1 MMKIETR
8 PLGRTGIEVTSLCL
22 GTSALGS
29 MPGTYGYEVSEQD
42 ALATLRRAFAGP
54 VTFVDTSNIYG
65 FGASERL
72 IGQVLAE
79 IGGLPDGFVLAT
91 KVDPDSRGDFSGR
104 RVLQSLR
111 ESYKRLGLDRIP
123 LVYLHDPEKISW
135 DAAMAPGGP
144 VAMLRRLHKTGEIEH
159 LGVAGGPIELMRRFV
174 RTGLFEVVITHNRFT
189 LVDRS
194 AEPLLDDC
202 ATAGVALL
210 NAAPFGGGMLV
221 KGPRAYP
228 NYAYHPARPEI
239 RASAAAIEALC
250 KDAGVPLAAVA
261 LQFSMRDPR
270 VTSTVFGVTRP
281 DRYDEIL
288 ALAGQQIPGDL
299 WSQIDQAVAS
309 PEYWLD

>member
-1 MMKIETR
+1 METR

-29 MPGTYGYEVSEQD
+29 MPKTYGYEVSEQD
-42 ALATLRRAFAGP
+42 ALATLHRAFAGP

-91 KVDPDSRGDFSGR
+91 KVDPDASGDFSGR
-104 RVLQSLR
+104 RVRESLR
-111 ESYKRLGLDRIP
+111 ESRERLGLDHIP

-135 DAAMAPGGP
+135 DAAMAAGGP
-144 VAMLRRLHKTGEIEH
+144 VAMLRELHGSGEIEH
-159 LGVAGGPIELMRRFV
+159 LGVAGGPTGLMRRFV
-174 RTGLFEVVITHNRFT
+174 ATGLFEVVITHNRFT

-194 AEPLLDDC
+194 AGPLLDDC
-202 ATAGVALL
+202 AEAGVALL

-221 KGPRAYP
+221 KGSDAYP

-239 RASAAAIEALC
+239 RASAAAMEALC
-250 KDAGVPLAAVA
+250 REAGLPLAAAA

-288 ALAGQQIPGDL
+288 ELAELQIPDEL
-299 WSQIDQAVAS
+299 WPRIDRAAAAPQ
-309 PEYWLD
+309 YWLD

>member
-1 MMKIETR
+1 MKIETR

-29 MPGTYGYEVSEQD
+29 MPKTYGYEVSEQD

-65 FGASERL
+65 FGTSERL
-72 IGQVLAE
+72 IGKVLAE

-91 KVDPDSRGDFSGR
+91 KVDPDSGGDFSGR

-111 ESYKRLGLDRIP
+111 ESRERLGLDRIP

-135 DAAMAPGGP
+135 EAAMAPDGP
-144 VAMLRRLHKTGEIEH
+144 VAALQELHDSGEIEH
-159 LGVAGGPIELMRRFV
+159 LGVAGGPIGLMRRFV
-174 RTGLFEVVITHNRFT
+174 ATGLFEVVITHNRFT

-194 AEPLLDDC
+194 AGPLLDDC
-202 ATAGVALL
+202 AAAGAALL

-221 KGPRAYP
+221 KGPQAYP
-228 NYAYHPARPEI
+228 NYAYHPARPQI
-239 RASAAAIEALC
+239 RASAAAIQALC
-250 KDAGVPLAAVA
+250 EDAGVPLAAAA
-261 LQFSMRDPR
+261 LQFSMQDPR
-270 VTSTVFGVTRP
+270 VTSTIFGVTRP

-288 ALAGQQIPGDL
+288 ALTELQIPDEL
-299 WSQIDQAVAS
+299 WPQIDHAVAA

>member
-1 MMKIETR
+1 MKIDTR

-29 MPGTYGYEVSEQD
+29 MPKTYGYEVSEQD

-72 IGQVLAE
+72 IGRVLAE
-79 IGGLPDGFVLAT
+79 IGGLPGGFVLAT
-91 KVDPDSRGDFSGR
+91 KVDPDATGDFSGR
-104 RVLQSLR
+104 RVRESLR
-111 ESYKRLGLDRIP
+111 ESRERLGLDHIP

-135 DAAMAPGGP
+135 DAAMAADGP
-144 VAMLRRLHKTGEIEH
+144 VATLRELHDSGEIEH
-159 LGVAGGPIELMRRFV
+159 LGVAGGPTGLMRRFV
-174 RTGLFEVVITHNRFT
+174 ATGLFEVVITHNRFT
-189 LVDRS
+189 VVDRS
-194 AEPLLDDC
+194 AGPLLDDC
-202 ATAGVALL
+202 AEAGVALL

-221 KGPRAYP
+221 KGPDAYP

-239 RASAAAIEALC
+239 RASAAAMEALC
-250 KDAGVPLAAVA
+250 GEAGVPLAAAA

-288 ALAGQQIPGDL
+288 ELTELQIPDEL
-299 WSQIDQAVAS
+299 WPRLDRAAAAPQ
-309 PEYWLD
+309 YWLD